1 MINFDFP
8 ISVTDYIHRV
18 GRTGRVRTV
27 PRQDDVAMATSLM
40 SHNRD
45 VRMAL
50 AIEVCIVFFFKGWQL
65 VSSIRVWISTV
76 ISLTKALC
84 HKIYQNSERRKCHKI
99 E

>member
-50 AIEVCIVFFFKGWQL
+50 AIEVCIVFFLLFFFF
-65 VSSIRVWISTV
+65 
-76 ISLTKALC
+76 
-84 HKIYQNSERRKCHKI
+84 
-99 E
+99 

>member
-18 GRTGRVRTV
+18 GRAGRVRTV

-50 AIEVCIVFFFKGWQL
+50 AIEV
-65 VSSIRVWISTV
+65 
-76 ISLTKALC
+76 
-84 HKIYQNSERRKCHKI
+84 
-99 E
+99 

>member
-18 GRTGRVRTV
+18 GRTGRLRTV

-50 AIEVCIVFFFKGWQL
+50 AIEV
-65 VSSIRVWISTV
+65 
-76 ISLTKALC
+76 
-84 HKIYQNSERRKCHKI
+84 
-99 E
+99 